1 LLVAALLG
9 MTSWN
14 ACADG
19 RELFAGAPA
28 GTTAVQVLRNPG
40 FLVGYS
46 AQHRQPLWVAYRA
59 ESLKGRRP
67 YKRDDRFEPDPRV
80 AEPVKHWDYKG
91 SGYTRGH
98 LAPAYLI
105 GRLYGRAAQSATF
118 LMSNISPQKDRL
130 NQMVWQRLEQ
140 AESDTVA
147 PGAVELWVVTGPV
160 FDPRRTLKKSGIALP
175 AAFYRVWLDVRDGRP
190 AALAF
195 IVPQD
200 VCGTE
205 PLSHYLASVD
215 EVERRTGLDFFHELA
230 DAEEAA
236 FEAGTRV
243 EGWRLDRYDKRP
255 PKYGDTFDLSTCP
268 NP

>member
-1 LLVAALLG
+1 MTLAA
-9 MTSWN
+9 
-14 ACADG
+14 ACASAADG
-19 RELFAGAPA
+19 RELYA
-28 GTTAVQVLRNPG
+28 GTPVGPEVQVLRNPG

-46 AQHRQPLWVAYRA
+46 ARHRQPLWVAYRA

-80 AEPVKHWDYKG
+80 TEPVQHWDYKG

-130 NQMVWQRLEQ
+130 NEMVWQRLEQ
-140 AESDTVA
+140 AEADTVA

-160 FDPRRTLKKSGIALP
+160 FGARRALKKDIALP
-175 AAFYRVWLDVRDGRP
+175 EAFYRVWLDVRDGRQ

-195 IVPQD
+195 IVPQE

-205 PLSHYLASVD
+205 PLSKYLTSVD

-230 DAEEAA
+230 DADEAA

-243 EGWRLDRYDKRP
+243 EGWRLDRYDRRP
-255 PKYGDTFDLSTCP
+255 PHYGDKFDLSTCP
-268 NP
+268 TS